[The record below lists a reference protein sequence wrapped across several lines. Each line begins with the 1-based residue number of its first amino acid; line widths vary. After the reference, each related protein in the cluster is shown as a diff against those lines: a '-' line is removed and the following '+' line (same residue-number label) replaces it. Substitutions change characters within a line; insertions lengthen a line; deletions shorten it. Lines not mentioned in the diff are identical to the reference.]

1 MLSLGVSGQVQH
13 TVGIMGSKLIV
24 AVNREASAPI
34 FRLADYGIVGDL
46 YEIAPKLTER
56 LRVRSKG

>member
-1 MLSLGVSGQVQH
+1 
-13 TVGIMGSKLIV
+13 MGSRLIV

-46 YEIAPKLTER
+46 YEIAPKLTEQ
-56 LRVRSKG
+56 LRMRSKG